1 MNQQIKTILPLAAF
15 AAVAMTGAAQAAAT
29 AGIITP
35 TGVTGDSNLSGSYH
49 VNFTIDGSGLSG
61 GGNSGDILNETHIN
75 GDAGGSLTW
84 LSASGNR
91 PTITIDFDL
100 GGTFDVDSVHLW
112 NWTYNSATDTR
123 GVTSMDISFSSNGGT
138 TFSNTLQD
146 VAFTPYPLPANTTS
160 ATSETQTFAAVNG
173 VTHIRLTD
181 INNALDPGD
190 AYVGFS
196 EIRFGEA
203 VPEPSTSA
211 LLGLGGLALILRRR
225 K

>member
-1 MNQQIKTILPLAAF
+1 MKTILPLAAF

-49 VNFTIDGSGLSG
+49 VNFTIDGSGLSDS
-61 GGNSGDILNETHIN
+61 GNSGDILNETHIN

-112 NWTYNSATDTR
+112 NWTYNSATNTR
-123 GVTSMDISFSSNGGT
+123 GVTTMDISFSSNGT
-138 TFSNTLQD
+138 DFANTLQD
-146 VAFTPYPLPANTTS
+146 VAFTPYPTASTS